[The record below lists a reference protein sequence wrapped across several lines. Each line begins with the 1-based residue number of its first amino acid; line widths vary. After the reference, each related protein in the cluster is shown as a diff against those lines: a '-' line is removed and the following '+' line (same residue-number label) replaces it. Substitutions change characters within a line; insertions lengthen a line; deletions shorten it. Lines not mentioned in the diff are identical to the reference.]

1 MRTSCAARLLRQV
14 TADPDE
20 RPDNRQQT
28 VFLFVGDLSNEYAVA
43 HLTSWPDTDEYQCP
57 GPGSSNGG
65 RAGAVTVLGTASS
78 NSQNALQESQI
89 RRVGETESVE
99 LALLEPVNGIVFFG
113 LPVRNRSSPPMG
125 NPHGEVQPGLRIDSS
140 ENGITFESLK
150 LDPQLFGQFSS
161 QSVLRLLAGL
171 DVTTRK
177 VPHVR
182 EPQTAW
188 RSVT

>member
-1 MRTSCAARLLRQV
+1 
-14 TADPDE
+14 
-20 RPDNRQQT
+20 
-28 VFLFVGDLSNEYAVA
+28 
-43 HLTSWPDTDEYQCP
+43 
-57 GPGSSNGG
+57 
-65 RAGAVTVLGTASS
+65 
-78 NSQNALQESQI
+78 
-89 RRVGETESVE
+89 
-99 LALLEPVNGIVFFG
+99 
-113 LPVRNRSSPPMG
+113 MG